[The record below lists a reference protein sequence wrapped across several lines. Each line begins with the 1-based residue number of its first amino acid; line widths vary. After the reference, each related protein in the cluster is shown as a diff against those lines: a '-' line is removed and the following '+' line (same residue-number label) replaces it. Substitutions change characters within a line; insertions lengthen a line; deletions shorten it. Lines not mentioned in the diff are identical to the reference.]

1 MEEPAQNF
9 AAHAVSEDACQQNG
23 DAPKPPLKD
32 KSHILALEQVHQAQE
47 DHQRGRRGEKALIN
61 AQGQEDQHSASEKR
75 QPPTV
80 EIPQIYG
87 SHCQQQ
93 GQIVTVQLVDIGG
106 GLGGEGQVHTHD
118 SAGQHQKQR
127 IAELQHSGHQEQA
140 QTHKHQ
146 RQQADEPGQGEI
158 APEQRPVNRDD
169 EAPVFQLPLVFPGRG
184 VEGVQG
190 VVGKIAVEKA
200 VAVGDE
206 APAQD
211 AEQAEN
217 QPPVFEKVRFLTKL
231 LRGGQTV
238 FTNPFHHCMK
248 SFPGVNGA
256 CSERPPCRTAHSRW
270 RTARSGRKRQCF
282 HFAALPQR
290 HSAGHRR

>member
-1 MEEPAQNF
+1 MEEPAENL
-9 AAHAVSEDACQQNG
+9 AAHAVAEDACQQNG

-32 KSHILALEQVHQAQE
+32 QSHILAPEQIHQTQE
-47 DHQRGRRGEKALIN
+47 NHQRGRRGEKALIN
-61 AQGQEDQHSASEKR
+61 AQGQENQHSAPQKR

-80 EIPQIYG
+80 EIPQIHG
-87 SHCQQQ
+87 ADSQQQ
-93 GQIVTVQLVDIGG
+93 GQIVTVQFVNVGG
-106 GLGGEGQVHTHD
+106 GLGGEGQVYTHD
-118 SAGQHQKQR
+118 SAGQQQKQR

-140 QTHKHQ
+140 QPYEHQ

-169 EAPVFQLPLVFPGRG
+169 KASVFQLPLVFPGCG
-184 VEGVQG
+184 VESVQG

-206 APAQD
+206 PPAQD

-231 LRGGQTV
+231 LCGGQAV

-248 SFPGVNGA
+248 SFP
-256 CSERPPCRTAHSRW
+256 
-270 RTARSGRKRQCF
+270 
-282 HFAALPQR
+282 
-290 HSAGHRR
+290 